1 MGEESPLK
9 SCSALSKEQIRVNHT
24 TCEAQ
29 KLLHQSFM
37 LGELDA
43 FKEHLKNNPEHQN
56 FYGSLEQGI
65 ELVISGKRTMSEVAP
80 TLMTLLQNGAKW
92 AYDHLLMPGMKTP
105 YHVICRSTGD
115 HQELLELMIKELW
128 LTSVNVKDDN
138 ECTALIYAVRN
149 ANIGCVK
156 WLITNEADVNVIN
169 GKRNVADMLTGVALS
184 DAIKLMHANS
194 PHSYNNIMM
203 GIFDLLLDN
212 GADVNQ
218 PCIYQNR
225 TPIMYAA
232 ALGNVKCVEK
242 LIQKG
247 AQVNCTDR
255 TGQTSWTLAA
265 YAGSVDVLKCL
276 IEDNDIDKNSID
288 NNGFS
293 ILYWAVSSGN
303 IEAVRY
309 LLKQGV
315 TMTSFAPQER
325 VEACADCGTNPS
337 CHHLDATQR
346 KTHPYVL
353 AIRCNMSDVVRL
365 MDEYECELGKSPE
378 ILSHAIRNDSV
389 DVVDYLLCNYKYPFN
404 RGYKDKYD
412 ELNFNHQTFLTDAYV
427 TYYQTYS
434 ETASVGAIKLLLE
447 HGTGI
452 YTTCSAE
459 KCPGII
465 NAAMYE
471 DNVEVLAC
479 FIRGGVTMNTKAYY
493 PDESSTSGLAVIGAV
508 LPFEAAVWDDH
519 IYVVEMLLVSG
530 CSRGIHSWNNN
541 HTLKANI
548 GGKMQELLKEWNVH
562 KNYVLPLKPRCRMVI
577 LNHLCPQAHKKI
589 TELPLPPQI
598 IKYLSIPEL
607 DDIVEKHLYA
617 NH

>member
-1 MGEESPLK
+1 MYLVVNFYIFFRLNMDEESPLK
-9 SCSALSKEQIRVNHT
+9 SCNALSQEQIRVNHT

-37 LGELDA
+37 HGEHDSL
-43 FKEHLKNNPEHQN
+43 KEHLENNPEHQN
-56 FYGSLEQGI
+56 FYRSLEQGI
-65 ELVISGKRTMSEVAP
+65 ELVTSGRRTMSEVAP
-80 TLMTLLQNGAKW
+80 TLIILLQNGAKW
-92 AYDHLLMPGMKTP
+92 AYDHLLLPGMKTP

-149 ANIGCVK
+149 ANIRCVK

-169 GKRNVADMLTGVALS
+169 GKRNVADMLTGVALI
-184 DAIKLMHANS
+184 DAIQLMHANS
-194 PHSYNNIMM
+194 PHSYKTMM
-203 GIFDLLLDN
+203 GIFDLLLDS

-232 ALGNVKCVEK
+232 ALGNVICVKK
-242 LIQKG
+242 LIQEG
-247 AQVNCTDR
+247 AEVDYTDK

-265 YAGSVDVLKCL
+265 RAGSVDVLKCL
-276 IEDNDIDKNSID
+276 LEDNGIDKNSID
-288 NNGFS
+288 AAGLS
-293 ILYWAVSSGN
+293 ILYWAVGSGN

-315 TMTSFAPQER
+315 TMTSLAPQAPQDC

-346 KTHPYVL
+346 KTNPYVL

-365 MDEYECELGKSPE
+365 MDEYGCEMGKSPG

-389 DVVDYLLCNYKYPFN
+389 DVVEYLLCNYKYPFN
-404 RGYKDKYD
+404 CGYKDKYD
-412 ELNFNHQTFLTDAYV
+412 ELNFNHQAFLTDAYV

-493 PDESSTSGLAVIGAV
+493 PDESSTSGLADIGVV

-519 IYVVEMLLVSG
+519 IYVVEMFLVSG

-548 GGKMQELLKEWNVH
+548 
-562 KNYVLPLKPRCRMVI
+562 
-577 LNHLCPQAHKKI
+577 I